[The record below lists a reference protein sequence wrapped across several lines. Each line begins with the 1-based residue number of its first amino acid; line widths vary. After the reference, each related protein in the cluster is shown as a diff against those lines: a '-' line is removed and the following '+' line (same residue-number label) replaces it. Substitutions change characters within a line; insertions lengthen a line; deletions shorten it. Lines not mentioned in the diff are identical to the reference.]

1 MQSVTTVVAM
11 KDREQ
16 TSIGEVD
23 PERKSLEVI
32 DTMTRRNVIGST
44 DMLMGIERK
53 KRCGNN
59 CTFLHMHNSQ

>member
-1 MQSVTTVVAM
+1 M
-11 KDREQ
+11 KAPGQ

-32 DTMTRRNVIGST
+32 ETMTRRDVIGST
-44 DMLMGIERK
+44 DMLMDIERK

-59 CTFLHMHNSQ
+59 CTYLHMNNSQ